1 MAIQIRGDQ
10 IQNAQI
16 TPAKIDLTGT
26 FDFSSG
32 TLQSGTPSATAD
44 VATKGYVDGQL
55 PDSLQG
61 GDGITINTGTSPDT
75 IAVLLATNPGLQF
88 SGAKLDLKLDG
99 ATLSKS
105 ATGVKIADAG
115 IQNVQIH
122 ASAGIAITKL
132 AQKTISGKDLGT
144 NLDNLSAGNG
154 LTGTAYNG
162 AGPQSWSVDLDGA
175 SLAVGA
181 SGVKIAD
188 NGVGSAQIASSA
200 VKEDKLGFQPRREQL
215 VTNGSTTAFNLANR
229 QLDANWRQFVM
240 AFRNGIY
247 LKLVASS
254 PTGADEYTV
263 TDNGTNTICTF
274 GAAPASGD
282 NVRLM
287 YFA

>member
-1 MAIQIRGDQ
+1 MAIQIRNDQ
-10 IQNAQI
+10 IQNAQV
-16 TPAKIDLTGT
+16 TAAKIDLTGT

-32 TLQSGTPSATAD
+32 TLQSGTPSASAD

-55 PDSLQG
+55 PDPLQG
-61 GDGITINTGTSPDT
+61 GDGIAINTGTSPDT
-75 IAVLLATNPGLQF
+75 ISVDLATNPGLQF
-88 SGAKLDLKLDG
+88 TSNKLDLKLDG
-99 ATLSKS
+99 STLSKS
-105 ATGVKIADAG
+105 ATGLKIADAG
-115 IQNVQIH
+115 IQNTQIH

-144 NLDNLSAGNG
+144 NLDNLTAGNG
-154 LTGTAYNG
+154 LSGTSFNG
-162 AGPQSWSVDLDGA
+162 AGPQTWSVDLDGA
-175 SLAVGA
+175 TLAVGG

-188 NGVGSAQIASSA
+188 NGVGSGQIAAAA

-215 VTNGSTTAFNLANR
+215 VTNGSTAAFNLANR
-229 QLDANWRQFVM
+229 QLTASWRTGVM
-240 AFRNGIY
+240 AFRNGIF

-263 TDNGTNTICTF
+263 TDNGTNTIITF

-287 YFA
+287 YYA